1 MLEANRPYGAQVR
14 MGEGEREASDGHH
27 PTHDLHDLHH
37 TTFLLSQGVAD
48 MLAQYGLKKTGVTRS
63 LDSLAASGKLTVK
76 VRRMREGTEGRGR
89 APLAPPP
96 THPPPHPTQQEFG
109 KSRIYWAPQST
120 DAGPDPAAAA
130 ALAAQKARLQ
140 DAVTA
145 AAARAAK
152 LKAALAAAS
161 AGPSP
166 AEVSERLAAANAA
179 LPDLQKRVAA
189 LRGDSSAPRVCAADM
204 AAAQKKAAD
213 AVSAWAKRRAAFK
226 ECWDAITEN
235 MDRNPKSLFD
245 EIGVETDEAAGVC
258 LADVRAV
265 VGTAGGVGNKMRKT

>member
-1 MLEANRPYGAQVR
+1 MR
-14 MGEGEREASDGHH
+14 EREKEREKHARH
-27 PTHDLHDLHH
+27 PTHDLHDPHR
-37 TTFLLSQGVAD
+37 TTFLLHQGVAD
-48 MLAQYGLKKTGVTRS
+48 MLAQFGLKKTGVTRS

-76 VRRMREGTEGRGR
+76 VRWMRGDGGEGSRFCR
-89 APLAPPP
+89 PPLTP
-96 THPPPHPTQQEFG
+96 TPTPHTLTQEFG

-130 ALAAQKARLQ
+130 ALAAQKTQLQ

-145 AAARAAK
+145 AAARVAK
-152 LKAALAAAS
+152 LKAALATAS

-166 AEVSERLAAANAA
+166 AEVSERLSAANAA

-189 LRGDSSAPRVCAADM
+189 LRGDGSAPRVSAADM
-204 AAAQKKAAD
+204 AAAHKKAAD

-235 MDRNPKSLFD
+235 MDRNLKSLFD

-258 LADVRAV
+258 LADVRVV
-265 VGTAGGVGNKMRKT
+265 VGTAGGGGNKMRKT